1 MCFLV
6 LCMHSFVSV
15 VSNLKTLAFSLS
27 TERERLKTAI
37 ESEVQVPS
45 SVSNQSIIN
54 LKNNLNQVL
63 QQNAELRSRL
73 VRIQEASDFSDLSLL
88 DHLGESVSV
97 HLLLLLLFLFWFVIG
112 ITNIDYLFC

>member
-1 MCFLV
+1 M
-6 LCMHSFVSV
+6 
-15 VSNLKTLAFSLS
+15 SNLKTLSFSLS

-63 QQNAELRSRL
+63 QQNSELRNRL
-73 VRIQEASDFSDLSLL
+73 VRIQEASDLTDLSSLE
-88 DHLGESVSV
+88 HLGESVSIRILMV
-97 HLLLLLLFLFWFVIG
+97 YIGLCCFDCFLLTRICEFFYIKEELEWFCSI
-112 ITNIDYLFC
+112 F